1 MRTWGSSQRR
11 KKGQVSEIEL
21 AIIQEREACAK
32 LLEELA
38 QDRRKMTAFMAR
50 ERATLYKEIA
60 DALERASMFIRQRE
74 SV

>member
-1 MRTWGSSQRR
+1 M
-11 KKGQVSEIEL
+11 SEVEQ

-38 QDRRKMTAFMAR
+38 QDRRKMTTFMTR

-60 DALERASMFIRQRE
+60 DALERSAMFIRERE
-74 SV
+74 SITV